1 MLGISQ
7 GGGGRRNET
16 LTKDTKTTF
25 SLNWGFCE
33 NGTSCSMFTLMG
45 PPVTKKQA
53 CSGAE
58 EPDEVGTILYMWPR
72 AFVIHVA

>member
-1 MLGISQ
+1 MAGRIPFIAHPMLGIAQ

-33 NGTSCSMFTLMG
+33 NGTG
-45 PPVTKKQA
+45 HPVA
-53 CSGAE
+53 CS
-58 EPDEVGTILYMWPR
+58 
-72 AFVIHVA
+72 H